1 MNQLK
6 LFKIS
11 QDYNNDWDTFD
22 SAVVVATDEDS
33 AKLIDPKISWG
44 FLNEEVLP
52 ITEAKYISH
61 WVNDPELVTAVFI
74 ADLPKESSYKEGDI
88 VVASFNAG

>member
-1 MNQLK
+1 MTQLK

-33 AKLIDPKISWG
+33 AKLIDPIGHWDSIANKA
-44 FLNEEVLP
+44 VP

-74 ADLPKESSYKEGDI
+74 ADLPKESPYKEGDI
-88 VVASFNAG
+88 VIASFNAG